1 MSRVL
6 AAALLVATV
15 GGCVVE
21 PAPAPYSAPAAYAAG
36 PGPYAPPPGV
46 AYVAPTY
53 AIPGPG
59 YLWRYHRRFGWGWW
73 HPRYGWHRG
82 WR

>member
-1 MSRVL
+1 MSRLLNLTVL
-6 AAALLVATV
+6 TALL
-15 GGCVVE
+15 GGCVV
-21 PAPAPYSAPAAYAAG
+21 APAYVPPAGPGAYAA
-36 PGPYAPPPGV
+36 PAGV
-46 AYVAPTY
+46 AYVGPTY

-59 YLWRYHRRFGWGWW
+59 YLWRYHPHYGWGWW